1 MITGKGRLNLRDG
14 RGIDVLYQFAGE
26 YDDRRAG
33 YLLFDT
39 VQFDDGL
46 FCTRQILDCD
56 DGTSVVL
63 VVVNRSDKHLVVHG
77 RVLTL
82 PAEAA

>member
-14 RGIDVLYQFAGE
+14 RGIDVLYQFAGD

-39 VQFDDGL
+39 LRFDDGL
-46 FCTRQILDCD
+46 FCT
-56 DGTSVVL
+56 
-63 VVVNRSDKHLVVHG
+63 
-77 RVLTL
+77 
-82 PAEAA
+82 